1 MVIECIKVEALG
13 ILERKTKSFH
23 FQEMDWLISFPASGN
38 EGRKYLYYSV
48 VFKDRKNGNSKSQV
62 SLMDIVDVVEFEKN
76 YPYTVGFFR
85 EPIDEATNCGF
96 NYLEIRVIRCI
107 EEFWKFL
114 NDLNI

>member
-1 MVIECIKVEALG
+1 
-13 ILERKTKSFH
+13 LERKTKSFH

-48 VFKDRKNGNSKSQV
+48 EFKDRKNGNAKSQV

-76 YPYTVGFFR
+76 YPHTVGFFR
-85 EPIDEATNCGF
+85 EPIDKDTKDANFSF
-96 NYLEIRVIRCI
+96 NYLEIRVIRSI